1 MEKSTVCVTRWL
13 LMFSRCLYVEYHRLL
28 SCSTVFQMSELHRF
42 ITSVMWLGETRLF
55 RWINGVIHINFWLI
69 VLIYCAD
76 RIVFLLPWPQSSTSF
91 VTTVMT
97 LRSIFSSLA
106 SLLLLLQWF
115 CEKPISRFKFPFK
128 KKKKEKHI
136 HNKKSEKL
144 YSPGTAVPELF
155 LFRQSFKL
163 PCLIAMAFLIK
174 SQGYVVVCEGRLIC
188 SCLHLSQF

>member
-1 MEKSTVCVTRWL
+1 MVL
-13 LMFSRCLYVEYHRLL
+13 LNFSRHL
-28 SCSTVFQMSELHRF
+28 SKLFQMSELQGF

-55 RWINGVIHINFWLI
+55 RWINGVIHINCWLI

-76 RIVFLLPWPQSSTSF
+76 RIVFLLSWPQSPTSF

-97 LRSIFSSLA
+97 LSSIFSSLA
-106 SLLLLLQWF
+106 PLLPLLRCF
-115 CEKPISRFKFPFK
+115 CEKPLSRFKFPFK
-128 KKKKEKHI
+128 KKHI

-144 YSPGTAVPELF
+144 YSPGTAPECLYSSAWMPELF

-188 SCLHLSQF
+188 SCHHLSQC